1 MEVEKKTLPY
11 YRESV
16 KRAIY
21 QWRENHYE
29 KWREYANE
37 KGLENYYNNKEKIL
51 EKAKKKYEE
60 EQRRRTGNSNFRCST
75 NDSDFL
81 RWYAVLNSGS
91 SSCTTNSTV
100 DYSPSC
106 SSSSHRCSSSSSY
119 DSGSSY
125 SDSGSSSSSCD

>member
-51 EKAKKKYEE
+51 EKAKKKYA
-60 EQRRRTGNSNFRCST
+60 
-75 NDSDFL
+75 DKK
-81 RWYAVLNSGS
+81 Y
-91 SSCTTNSTV
+91 
-100 DYSPSC
+100 
-106 SSSSHRCSSSSSY
+106 Y
-119 DSGSSY
+119 DCNREFKRFCKI
-125 SDSGSSSSSCD
+125 DI